1 MFCFSVCEYMKI
13 MYAICGLRNEIEMK
27 IKAKIAFIFN
37 ILLVTSHILR
47 VF

>member
-1 MFCFSVCEYMKI
+1 MYVICE
-13 MYAICGLRNEIEMK
+13 LRNENEMK

>member
-1 MFCFSVCEYMKI
+1 MKI
-13 MYAICGLRNEIEMK
+13 MYAICGLRNEIEME